1 MPDIGERV
9 ANIRLM
15 RMWTQAR
22 LAREAGVS
30 PTTVSAIETGKIGSP
45 HFGTLGKLALALG
58 VAPEELLDSR
68 KPAEQQGPAPFRWD
82 GLETLGR
89 ASSRARWRM
98 LPSKASTP
106 SLADWTLSKSAS
118 SDFMEGFPRV
128 ASRDAS

>member
-22 LAREAGVS
+22 LAQEAGVS
-30 PTTVSAIETGKIGSP
+30 PTTVSGIETSKIG
-45 HFGTLGKLALALG
+45 
-58 VAPEELLDSR
+58 R
-68 KPAEQQGPAPFRWD
+68 PFRWD

-89 ASSRARWRM
+89 ATSRAGLRT

-118 SDFMEGFPRV
+118 SDFMESFPRV
-128 ASRDAS
+128 ASRGGS